1 MTKITDL
8 PPPKIADELKEL
20 RASLDE
26 DIPAKVLDSNLII
39 ATWNLRSFGDL
50 TEKWEAGTA
59 DVPKRDLHAVRTIAE
74 IISRFDVVALQ

>member
-26 DIPAKVLDSNLII
+26 DIPAKVLV
-39 ATWNLRSFGDL
+39 
-50 TEKWEAGTA
+50 K
-59 DVPKRDLHAVRTIAE
+59 
-74 IISRFDVVALQ
+74 